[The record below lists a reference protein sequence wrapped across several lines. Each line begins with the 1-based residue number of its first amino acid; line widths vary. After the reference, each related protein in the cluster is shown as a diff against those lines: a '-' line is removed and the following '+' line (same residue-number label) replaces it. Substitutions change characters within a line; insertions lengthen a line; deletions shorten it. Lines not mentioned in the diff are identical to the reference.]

1 MLELK
6 EITKKFGKKE
16 ILKGISYTF
25 GKGVYGLIKKTCMSD
40 IFL

>member
-16 ILKGISYTF
+16 ILKGIRYTF
-25 GKGVYGLIKKTCMSD
+25 GKGVYVLFRRNKNIYG
-40 IFL
+40 